1 TLAPD
6 AFEQGRILGHCD
18 LGAAEL
24 TMVTPFDLAAE
35 LLGHR
40 LFAVADAED
49 RHTRRI
55 DCGRSKRCVRIEHRG
70 GPAEQVTA
78 LRPSP
83 PEALACPLERHD
95 FARDFLFTHPP
106 RNELGDLGT
115 KINDENL
122 VVFGEPLGAAAG
134 YAGGI
139 EEGHCNL
146 CAGAT
151 RPVKAMF
158 CDRHQRMDAFGT
170 RPTAPHRRTSTE
182 T

>member
-1 TLAPD
+1 
-6 AFEQGRILGHCD
+6 
-18 LGAAEL
+18 
-24 TMVTPFDLAAE
+24 
-35 LLGHR
+35 
-40 LFAVADAED
+40 
-49 RHTRRI
+49 
-55 DCGRSKRCVRIEHRG
+55 
-70 GPAEQVTA
+70 
-78 LRPSP
+78 
-83 PEALACPLERHD
+83 
-95 FARDFLFTHPP
+95 DFLFTHPP

-158 CDRHQRMDAFGT
+158 CDKWAFDA
-170 RPTAPHRRTSTE
+170 PATAPSSPHEHGNVEPVGLGTARGHQHPLLGYERSGTEHMRVLKRARNVGRRDKRKIPLPR
-182 T
+182 